1 VSKTF
6 QYAFLPTNVGILLL
20 NHFRLTPISSPSTSN
35 EVSSDT
41 VRGPLSRPLYIA
53 TVTSSEKP
61 QVSLHLLL
69 Q

>member
-1 VSKTF
+1 MW
-6 QYAFLPTNVGILLL
+6 YLAL

-53 TVTSSEKP
+53 TVTSSERTSGKSSP
-61 QVSLHLLL
+61 SVSSGIYSILLTL
-69 Q
+69 LF